1 MAPNAGTAVIYTL
14 SSGDI
19 CIIFIAGQPQEDNL
33 PFRRFNTRRAAYQ
46 LFYFVGVHS
55 ALHEVCKL
63 NDFGLAGLIA
73 AGLIRPPAWS
83 QLLP

>member
-1 MAPNAGTAVIYTL
+1 MAPNAGTAVIYAI
-14 SSGDI
+14 SGGDI
-19 CIIFIAGQPQEDNL
+19 RIIFIAGQPQEDNP
-33 PFRRFNTRRAAYQ
+33 PFLRFDARCAAYQ
-46 LFYFVGVHS
+46 LFYFVGVHP
-55 ALHEVCKL
+55 ALHKVCKL